1 MYGLKPVPFTL
12 TRYRSARAFLRRN
25 PHNVPGFT
33 ERRRRRALAMLRYL
47 HHSRGAGIAP
57 RLAAILGE
65 GWSGKRSEPNA
76 QLEVV
81 LASESLFPLRQAGGE
96 GIIPSQE
103 LRQFV
108 VDGIVCAAQI
118 DEDQIQPSSID
129 LRLSREAYQ
138 VAASFLPGTSTTL
151 LNKAAA
157 NGMLRQKIDIS
168 SPTLFYPGLIYIIP
182 LQESLDLPP
191 DVFGIANPKSTTG
204 RLDIFTRL
212 ITDVGDE
219 FERVRRG
226 YSGRLYIEVVSQT
239 FPILVQEGLRLN
251 QLRLARGRH
260 IFAGDRALRKLDQT
274 DPLIDADEESAQANV
289 DRGLRLTVDL
299 QGNESGIVAYQARKT
314 STPIDLSKIDQYE
327 IADFWKPIFRNDKLQ
342 CVLEPGEFYILASRQ
357 RVRVPPGFAAELLP
371 YDLAT
376 QEFRVH
382 YAGFF
387 DPGFGYGAGGEI
399 PGTCAVLEVRA
410 SQMPILL
417 EDDQF
422 VGRLNYYRMAAVP
435 DKVYGGGIG
444 SSYQQ
449 QGLAL
454 SKQFKRAPSASLRLV
469 ATDPAGYEKN
479 GGSTE
484 RFDFRQPAPV
494 ESLI

>member
-1 MYGLKPVPFTL
+1 MLERQVP
-12 TRYRSARAFLRRN
+12 N
-25 PHNVPGFT
+25 
-33 ERRRRRALAMLRYL
+33 ERCPLD
-47 HHSRGAGIAP
+47 
-57 RLAAILGE
+57 
-65 GWSGKRSEPNA
+65 
-76 QLEVV
+76 
-81 LASESLFPLRQAGGE
+81 SLFPLRQTAGE
-96 GIIPSQE
+96 GILPSQE
-103 LRQFV
+103 LRAFV
-108 VDGIVCAAQI
+108 ADGILSATGI

-129 LRLSREAYQ
+129 LRLSGQAYE

-151 LNKAAA
+151 LNKASA
-157 NGMLRQKIDIS
+157 NGMLRRKIDITGL
-168 SPTLFYPGLIYIIP
+168 TLLYPGLIYIIP
-182 LQESLDLPP
+182 LEESLDLPA

-212 ITDVGDE
+212 ITDIGDE

-226 YSGRLYIEVVSQT
+226 YAGKLYIEVVSQT
-239 FPILVQEGLRLN
+239 FPILVRAGMRLN

-260 IFAGDRALRKLDQT
+260 IFAGDRALRKLDQV
-274 DPLIDADEESAQANV
+274 DPLIDAVENDAQANV

-299 QGNESGIVAYQARKT
+299 QGSGSGIVAYRARKT
-314 STPIDLSKIDQYE
+314 STPIDLSKINFYDV
-327 IADFWKPIFRNDKLQ
+327 ADFWTPIYRGEQMQ
-342 CVLEPGEFYILASRQ
+342 CVLEPGEFYILASKQ

-387 DPGFGYGAGGEI
+387 DPGFGYGSGGEI
-399 PGTCAVLEVRA
+399 AGTRAVLEVRA

-422 VGRLNYYRMAAVP
+422 VGRLNYYRMAAIP
-435 DKVYGGGIG
+435 DKVYGGNIG

-454 SKQFKRAPSASLRLV
+454 SKQFKREQQALV
-469 ATDPAGYEKN
+469 RATAETAMQ
-479 GGSTE
+479 S
-484 RFDFRQPAPV
+484 
-494 ESLI
+494 S